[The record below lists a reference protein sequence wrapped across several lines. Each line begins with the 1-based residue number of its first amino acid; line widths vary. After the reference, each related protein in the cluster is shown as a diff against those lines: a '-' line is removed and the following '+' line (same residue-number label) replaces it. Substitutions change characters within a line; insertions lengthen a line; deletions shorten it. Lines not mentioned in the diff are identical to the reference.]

1 MLKVVDEPAE
11 TDQVGCGSGRFDP
24 LREIV
29 ALQVGDHVG
38 ERAHVLDEGCQLRA
52 VRQRGL
58 ELEPVIFGQGVG
70 VREDPTRD
78 GTGGWG
84 PRPDRLGVFRLTG
97 APKVSV
103 IRAQARAASARPT
116 ETRVDLS
123 RSVRRPNRRVRPD
136 TCSAKVLRGQES
148 CVQTN
153 PRTRND
159 TTTNLPTA
167 GRSRGNRR

>member
-1 MLKVVDEPAE
+1 MCEAGGDGVEVAFKVVGESAE

-78 GTGGWG
+78 GTGDGGRDPTGWG
-84 PRPDRLGVFRLTG
+84 LPRSTRLT
-97 APKVSV
+97 
-103 IRAQARAASARPT
+103 
-116 ETRVDLS
+116 
-123 RSVRRPNRRVRPD
+123 
-136 TCSAKVLRGQES
+136 
-148 CVQTN
+148 
-153 PRTRND
+153 
-159 TTTNLPTA
+159 
-167 GRSRGNRR
+167 